1 MTTQQERLSAKF
13 DDSVHR
19 SMLKGGTRLTYIPV
33 AAVIQR
39 LNEVLGVDAWSL
51 KIVSVYRDA
60 TDPDFIVAHVTLTAE
75 FEVAHKRQVV
85 TRDAVGGQR
94 IKRTRDGGIIDLGD
108 EMKGAVSDALKKAAQ
123 SLGVGLYLT
132 GVDEHH
138 TETPSSAP
146 VRDSEAP
153 HPAEVADIASKRE
166 ASIHRPITPKQIDF
180 INSLAS
186 KCADVALAQSL
197 INWDDLNVFTAG
209 ELIDRLRA
217 MPTAK
222 GTK

>member
-1 MTTQQERLSAKF
+1 MTTQQEALSAKF
-13 DDSVHR
+13 DESVHR

-60 TDPDFIVAHVTLTAE
+60 TDPDFIVAHVMLTAE
-75 FEVAHKRQVV
+75 FEREVV

-123 SLGVGLYLT
+123 TLGVGLYLT
-132 GVDEHH
+132 GVDDHH

-146 VRDSEAP
+146 VRDSDVP
-153 HPAEVADIASKRE
+153 HPAEVSDIASKRE
-166 ASIHRPITPKQIDF
+166 ASIHRPITAKQIDF
-180 INSLAS
+180 ITSLAS

>member
-13 DDSVHR
+13 DESVHR

-39 LNEVLGVDAWSL
+39 LNDVLGVDAWSL

-60 TDPDFIVAHVTLTAE
+60 TDPDFIVAQIMLTAE
-75 FEVAHKRQVV
+75 FEREVV

-123 SLGVGLYLT
+123 TLGVGLYLT
-132 GVDEHH
+132 GVDDHH

-146 VRDSEAP
+146 VRDSDVP

-166 ASIHRPITPKQIDF
+166 ASIHRPVTAKQIDF
-180 INSLAS
+180 ITSLAS

>member
-1 MTTQQERLSAKF
+1 MTTQQEALSARF
-13 DDSVHR
+13 DESVHR

-39 LNEVLGVDAWSL
+39 LNDVLGVDAWSL

-60 TDPDFIVAHVTLTAE
+60 TDPDFIVAQIMLTAE
-75 FEVAHKRQVV
+75 FEREVV

-123 SLGVGLYLT
+123 TLGVGLYLT
-132 GVDEHH
+132 GVDDHH

-146 VRDSEAP
+146 VRDSDVP

-166 ASIHRPITPKQIDF
+166 ASIHRPVTAKQIDF
-180 INSLAS
+180 ITSLAS

>member
-1 MTTQQERLSAKF
+1 MTTQQEALSARF
-13 DDSVHR
+13 DESVHR

-39 LNEVLGVDAWSL
+39 LNDVLGVDAWSL

-60 TDPDFIVAHVTLTAE
+60 TDADFIVAQIMLTAE
-75 FEVAHKRQVV
+75 FEREVV

-123 SLGVGLYLT
+123 TLGVGLYLT
-132 GVDEHH
+132 GVDDHH

-146 VRDSEAP
+146 MRDSDVP
-153 HPAEVADIASKRE
+153 HPADVADIASKRE
-166 ASIHRPITPKQIDF
+166 ASIHRPVTAKQIDF
-180 INSLAS
+180 ITSLAS

>member
-1 MTTQQERLSAKF
+1 
-13 DDSVHR
+13 
-19 SMLKGGTRLTYIPV
+19 
-33 AAVIQR
+33 VIQR
-39 LNEVLGVDAWSL
+39 LNDVLGVDAWSL

-60 TDPDFIVAHVTLTAE
+60 TDPDFIVAQIMLTAE
-75 FEVAHKRQVV
+75 FEREVV

-123 SLGVGLYLT
+123 TLGVGLYLT
-132 GVDEHH
+132 KVDDHH

-146 VRDSEAP
+146 VRDSDVP

-166 ASIHRPITPKQIDF
+166 ASIHRPVTAKQIDF
-180 INSLAS
+180 ITSLAS

>member
-1 MTTQQERLSAKF
+1 MTTQQEALSARF
-13 DDSVHR
+13 DESVHR
-19 SMLKGGTRLTYIPV
+19 SMLKAGTRLTYIPV

-75 FEVAHKRQVV
+75 FEREVV

-123 SLGVGLYLT
+123 TLGVGLYLT

-138 TETPSSAP
+138 TETPSWSP
-146 VRDSEAP
+146 VRDSDVP
-153 HPAEVADIASKRE
+153 HPAEVADVASKRE
-166 ASIHRPITPKQIDF
+166 ASIHRPITAKQIDF
-180 INSLAS
+180 ITSLAS

-197 INWDDLNVFTAG
+197 ADKCASLNIFEAG

-217 MPTAK
+217 MPMAK

>member
-1 MTTQQERLSAKF
+1 MTTQQEALSARF
-13 DDSVHR
+13 DESVHR

-39 LNEVLGVDAWSL
+39 LNDVLGVDAWSL

-60 TDPDFIVAHVTLTAE
+60 TDPDFIVAQIMLTAE
-75 FEVAHKRQVV
+75 FEREVV

-123 SLGVGLYLT
+123 TLGVGLYLT
-132 GVDEHH
+132 GVDDHH

-146 VRDSEAP
+146 VRDSDVP

-166 ASIHRPITPKQIDF
+166 ASIHRPITAKQIDF
-180 INSLAS
+180 ITSLAS

>member
-1 MTTQQERLSAKF
+1 MTTQQEALSARF
-13 DDSVHR
+13 DESVHR

-33 AAVIQR
+33 AAVIHR

-60 TDPDFIVAHVTLTAE
+60 TDPDFIVAQIMLTAE
-75 FEVAHKRQVV
+75 FEREVV

-123 SLGVGLYLT
+123 TLGVGLYLT
-132 GVDEHH
+132 GVDDHH
-138 TETPSSAP
+138 TETPSLAP
-146 VRDSEAP
+146 MRDSDVP
-153 HPAEVADIASKRE
+153 HPADVADIASKRE
-166 ASIHRPITPKQIDF
+166 ASIHRPITAKQIDF
-180 INSLAS
+180 ITSLAS

>member
-1 MTTQQERLSAKF
+1 
-13 DDSVHR
+13 
-19 SMLKGGTRLTYIPV
+19 MLKGGTRLTYIPV

-51 KIVSVYRDA
+51 KIVSVYRDT
-60 TDPDFIVAHVTLTAE
+60 TDPDFIVAHIMLTAE
-75 FEVAHKRQVV
+75 FEREVV

-123 SLGVGLYLT
+123 TLGVGLYLT
-132 GVDEHH
+132 GVDDHH

-146 VRDSEAP
+146 VRDSDVP

-166 ASIHRPITPKQIDF
+166 ASIHRPITAKQIDF
-180 INSLAS
+180 ITSLAS

>member
-1 MTTQQERLSAKF
+1 MTTQQEALSAKF
-13 DDSVHR
+13 DESVHR

-60 TDPDFIVAHVTLTAE
+60 TDPDFIVAHVMLTAE
-75 FEVAHKRQVV
+75 FEREGV
-85 TRDAVGGQR
+85 TLDAVGGQR
-94 IKRTRDGGIIDLGD
+94 IKRTRDGGILDLGD

-123 SLGVGLYLT
+123 TLGVGLYLT
-132 GVDEHH
+132 GVDDHH

-146 VRDSEAP
+146 VRDSDVP

-166 ASIHRPITPKQIDF
+166 ASIHRPITAKQIDF
-180 INSLAS
+180 ITSLAS

>member
-1 MTTQQERLSAKF
+1 MTTQQEALSAKF
-13 DDSVHR
+13 DESVHR

-60 TDPDFIVAHVTLTAE
+60 TDPDFIVAHVMLTAE
-75 FEVAHKRQVV
+75 FEREVV

-123 SLGVGLYLT
+123 TLGVGLYLT
-132 GVDEHH
+132 GVDDHH
-138 TETPSSAP
+138 TETPSPAP
-146 VRDSEAP
+146 VRDSDVP

-166 ASIHRPITPKQIDF
+166 ASIHRPITAKQIDF
-180 INSLAS
+180 ITSLAS

>member
-13 DDSVHR
+13 DESVHR

-60 TDPDFIVAHVTLTAE
+60 TDPDFIVAQIMLTAE
-75 FEVAHKRQVV
+75 FEREVV

-123 SLGVGLYLT
+123 TLGVGLYLT
-132 GVDEHH
+132 GVDDHH
-138 TETPSSAP
+138 METPSSAP
-146 VRDSEAP
+146 VRDSDVP

-166 ASIHRPITPKQIDF
+166 ASIHRPVTAKQIDF
-180 INSLAS
+180 ITSLAS

-209 ELIDRLRA
+209 ELIYRLRA

>member
-1 MTTQQERLSAKF
+1 MTTQQEALSARF
-13 DDSVHR
+13 DESVHR

-60 TDPDFIVAHVTLTAE
+60 TDPDFIVAQIMLTAE
-75 FEVAHKRQVV
+75 FEREVV

-123 SLGVGLYLT
+123 TLGVGLYLT
-132 GVDEHH
+132 GVDDHH

-146 VRDSEAP
+146 VRDSDVP

-166 ASIHRPITPKQIDF
+166 ASIHRPVTAKQIDF
-180 INSLAS
+180 ITSLAS

>member
-13 DDSVHR
+13 DESVHR

-39 LNEVLGVDAWSL
+39 LNDVLGVDAWSL

-60 TDPDFIVAHVTLTAE
+60 TDPDFIVAQIMLTAE
-75 FEVAHKRQVV
+75 FEREVV

-123 SLGVGLYLT
+123 TLGVGLYLT

-146 VRDSEAP
+146 VRDSDVP

-166 ASIHRPITPKQIDF
+166 ASIHRPVTAKQIDF
-180 INSLAS
+180 ITSLAS

>member
-1 MTTQQERLSAKF
+1 MTTQQEALSARF
-13 DDSVHR
+13 DESVHR

-39 LNEVLGVDAWSL
+39 LNDVLGVDAWSL

-60 TDPDFIVAHVTLTAE
+60 TDPDFIVAHIMLTAE
-75 FEVAHKRQVV
+75 FEREVV

-123 SLGVGLYLT
+123 TLGVGLYLT

-146 VRDSEAP
+146 VRDLDVP

>member
-13 DDSVHR
+13 DESVHR

-60 TDPDFIVAHVTLTAE
+60 TDPDFIVAHIMLTAE
-75 FEVAHKRQVV
+75 FEREVV

-123 SLGVGLYLT
+123 TLGVGLYLT

-146 VRDSEAP
+146 VRDSDVP

-166 ASIHRPITPKQIDF
+166 AGIHRPITAKQIDF

-197 INWDDLNVFTAG
+197 INLDDLNVFTAG

>member
-1 MTTQQERLSAKF
+1 MTTQQEALSAKF
-13 DDSVHR
+13 DESVHR

-60 TDPDFIVAHVTLTAE
+60 TDPDFIVAQIMLTAE
-75 FEVAHKRQVV
+75 FEREVV

-123 SLGVGLYLT
+123 TLGVGLYLT
-132 GVDEHH
+132 GVDDHH
-138 TETPSSAP
+138 TETPSPAP
-146 VRDSEAP
+146 VRDSDVP

-166 ASIHRPITPKQIDF
+166 ASIHRPITAKQIDF
-180 INSLAS
+180 ITSLAS

>member
-13 DDSVHR
+13 DESVHR

-60 TDPDFIVAHVTLTAE
+60 TDPDFIVAQIMLTAE
-75 FEVAHKRQVV
+75 FEREVV

-123 SLGVGLYLT
+123 TLGVGLYLT
-132 GVDEHH
+132 GVDDHH

-146 VRDSEAP
+146 VRDSDVP

-166 ASIHRPITPKQIDF
+166 ASIHRPVTAKQIDF
-180 INSLAS
+180 ITSLAS

>member
-1 MTTQQERLSAKF
+1 MTTQQEALSARF
-13 DDSVHR
+13 DESVHR

-33 AAVIQR
+33 AAVIHR

-60 TDPDFIVAHVTLTAE
+60 TDPDFIVAQIMLTAE
-75 FEVAHKRQVV
+75 FEREVV

-123 SLGVGLYLT
+123 TLGVGLYLT
-132 GVDEHH
+132 GVDDHH

-146 VRDSEAP
+146 MRDSDVP

-166 ASIHRPITPKQIDF
+166 ASIHRPVTAKQIDF
-180 INSLAS
+180 ITSLAS

-197 INWDDLNVFTAG
+197 INWDELNVFTAG

>member
-1 MTTQQERLSAKF
+1 MTTQQEALSARF
-13 DDSVHR
+13 DESVHR

-60 TDPDFIVAHVTLTAE
+60 TDPDFIVAQIMLTAE
-75 FEVAHKRQVV
+75 FEREVV

-123 SLGVGLYLT
+123 TLGVGLYLT

-146 VRDSEAP
+146 VRDSDVP

-166 ASIHRPITPKQIDF
+166 ASIHRPITAKQIDF
-180 INSLAS
+180 ITSLAS

>member
-1 MTTQQERLSAKF
+1 MTTQQEALSAKF
-13 DDSVHR
+13 DESVHR

-60 TDPDFIVAHVTLTAE
+60 TDPDFIVAQIMLTAE
-75 FEVAHKRQVV
+75 FEREVV

-123 SLGVGLYLT
+123 TLGVGLYLT
-132 GVDEHH
+132 GVDDHH
-138 TETPSSAP
+138 TDTPSSAP
-146 VRDSEAP
+146 VRDSDVP

-166 ASIHRPITPKQIDF
+166 SSIHRPITPKQIDF

>member
-1 MTTQQERLSAKF
+1 MTTQQEALSAKF
-13 DDSVHR
+13 DESVHR

-60 TDPDFIVAHVTLTAE
+60 TDPDFIVAHVMLTAE
-75 FEVAHKRQVV
+75 FEREVV

-123 SLGVGLYLT
+123 TLGVGLYLT
-132 GVDEHH
+132 GVDDHH
-138 TETPSSAP
+138 TEAPSSAP
-146 VRDSEAP
+146 VRDSDVP

>member
-13 DDSVHR
+13 DESVHR

-51 KIVSVYRDA
+51 KIVSTYRDA
-60 TDPDFIVAHVTLTAE
+60 TDPDFIVAHIMLTAE
-75 FEVAHKRQVV
+75 FEREVV

-123 SLGVGLYLT
+123 TLGVGLYLT

-146 VRDSEAP
+146 VPRPAKTHGSIRASVHYSVSCLIAAWSILSSAGKTATLSAGCMDCRSGRFFSAKACSTP
-153 HPAEVADIASKRE
+153 SPMHPK
-166 ASIHRPITPKQIDF
+166 PP
-180 INSLAS
+180 SLVWLPA
-186 KCADVALAQSL
+186 
-197 INWDDLNVFTAG
+197 
-209 ELIDRLRA
+209 
-217 MPTAK
+217 
-222 GTK
+222 